1 MTAAVQQQLLKA
13 SGVSPSAVAPTTPR
27 REPPVKW
34 TRRRAIGAVV
44 RASSGS
50 GIEAARPPSQPV
62 VQPPEGM
69 PSARGSAFLAVRNL
83 QLYRLD
89 LEDDAP
95 SSGITVSHGNNTS
108 QVRESSI
115 AGAYDML
122 GVELHRMDGS
132 EPECTTPKAKCV
144 EQSRCTTSRPRRPSS
159 AKAKQR
165 SYSVTARSAARHV
178 SALEEDLGA
187 GAWPSSSWMC
197 PSPPPNLPPAPPR
210 VARSSSCKSRPTTV
224 TKVISATVS
233 TSRPYSVASPRTAAE
248 FKQQTHMQSFTATRS
263 RTLNN
268 WQHMITP
275 LSPRSARPS
284 KSDEWD
290 AIRAKPWSFEQ
301 GLATGR
307 TSTEWGNIL
316 DSSRSW
322 QTERA
327 SLF

>member
-1 MTAAVQQQLLKA
+1 
-13 SGVSPSAVAPTTPR
+13 
-27 REPPVKW
+27 
-34 TRRRAIGAVV
+34 
-44 RASSGS
+44 
-50 GIEAARPPSQPV
+50 
-62 VQPPEGM
+62 
-69 PSARGSAFLAVRNL
+69 
-83 QLYRLD
+83 
-89 LEDDAP
+89 
-95 SSGITVSHGNNTS
+95 
-108 QVRESSI
+108 
-115 AGAYDML
+115 ML
-122 GVELHRMDGS
+122 GVELHRMDDS
-132 EPECTTPKAKCV
+132 EPECTTPKARCV

-165 SYSVTARSAARHV
+165 SSVSHSATARSAAGHV

-187 GAWPSSSWMC
+187 GAWPSSSWMQ
-197 PSPPPNLPPAPPR
+197 PSPPPNQPPAPPR
-210 VARSSSCKSRPTTV
+210 VARPSSCKSRPSSCKSRPTTV

-233 TSRPYSVASPRTAAE
+233 TSRPYSAASPRTAAE
-248 FKQQTHMQSFTATRS
+248 FKQQINMQSFTATGS
-263 RTLNN
+263 GTLND

-307 TSTEWGNIL
+307 ISTEWGNIL

-322 QTERA
+322 QAEQA